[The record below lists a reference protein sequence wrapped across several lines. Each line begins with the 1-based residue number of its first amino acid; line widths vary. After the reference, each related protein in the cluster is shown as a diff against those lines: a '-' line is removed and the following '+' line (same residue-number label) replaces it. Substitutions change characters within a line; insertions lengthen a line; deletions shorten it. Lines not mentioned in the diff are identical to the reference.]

1 MSKASTRLG
10 CFLGIAIAS
19 CANSALAQITPD
31 STLGVERSLLTPN
44 VQINGE
50 VRDRIEGGAQR
61 GSNLFH
67 SFSQFNINNGQR
79 VYFANPIGIQNI
91 LTRVTGK
98 ESSNIFGTLGVEG
111 SANLFLLNPNGILFG
126 QNARLDVR
134 GSFLG
139 TTAKSFVFPNGVE
152 FSATNP
158 QAPPLLTITA
168 PIGLQFGSQPG
179 GITSQAVS
187 RNSQGNAVN
196 GLGVGSGSTLALI
209 GGEIALD
216 SSFLSAIDGQVQ
228 LQAVGGETTVGL
240 QVNGSGLNFNMPE
253 NASRSPITLTNGA
266 FVATSG
272 NSAIKLVGG
281 QINVNNG
288 SFVFG
293 QNGGSISINATGLAL
308 DNRSNIQTTTQGAT
322 KAGDIQIQA
331 SDAVTVANRS
341 LILSISPDSAT
352 GNGGNIAINAR
363 KIAVTGDG
371 IAENSGIITTLT
383 LGQGNAGNLSLNA
396 TDSVN
401 INGGFVSVATGSAGN
416 AGNLTVRAGNAVNVT
431 DTGRLGLFSNGS
443 GSTGNLQIE
452 TGTLRVQNTYPS
464 GGVTA
469 LAAGSGSVGSIS
481 IQARDAVEVIDSV
494 INAQVAFGGA
504 GRAGDITI
512 ETRRVN
518 LKDGGYLSTNT
529 FSTGNAGNVTIQA
542 SESVDIS
549 GISPLNVGQTS
560 QVSSDTGSGA
570 TGNGGNI
577 TIETP
582 RLTLSQGGNVSTSS
596 VESRGNAGNITIR
609 AKDVQLDGFVTVP
622 KEAVP
627 EQFQSPVNDLLFPSG
642 LRSQVLGSDADVR
655 GGTITIDT
663 ERLRLSNGAQ
673 VDTSVILGRG
683 QGGNLVVRAT
693 DSIDITGVGGKRN
706 DGSFAP
712 SGLFADLQ
720 TQGIGS
726 GGNISVETGRLNLSN
741 GGAISAS
748 TFNQGNAGDIVIQAN
763 QIDLRGENTAIRT
776 QVDRKA
782 KGNGGN
788 LSIISDRL
796 VVSDGAEV
804 SSGTLGRGDGGNLT
818 IQANQI
824 ELFESGG
831 LLSLSSSGNA
841 GDLTL
846 NTQRLSL
853 RNGGLVEASTAS
865 GSTGRGGN
873 LTINASDSVEVI
885 GSSNDNRFQSLLS
898 VASLGEGQAG
908 NIIVNSPRISV
919 ADKGTINAESS
930 ATDGGNINLNTNLL
944 LLRRGGNISA
954 TAGLA
959 QGAGKGGNI
968 TINAPNGFIVAI
980 PAENSD
986 ITANAFAGSG
996 GRIDITAQG
1005 IFGIEP
1011 RPRQTDLSDI
1021 TASSQSGVQGT
1032 IQINTP
1038 DVDPNRGLL
1047 QLPTGLVNT
1056 PGLVASNCNAFI
1068 GKKGSEF
1075 TITGRGGLP
1084 PSPDDFLSPDVVW
1097 TDTRLSATTA
1107 QQDKPKT
1114 SAAKSPSK
1122 PEAIAIVPA
1131 TGWVFNNKGEVTLIS
1146 STPNAT
1152 GLGYIPA
1159 SCSGR

>member
-1 MSKASTRLG
+1 L
-10 CFLGIAIAS
+10 
-19 CANSALAQITPD
+19 
-31 STLGVERSLLTPN
+31 
-44 VQINGE
+44 
-50 VRDRIEGGAQR
+50 
-61 GSNLFH
+61 
-67 SFSQFNINNGQR
+67 
-79 VYFANPIGIQNI
+79 
-91 LTRVTGK
+91 
-98 ESSNIFGTLGVEG
+98 
-111 SANLFLLNPNGILFG
+111 
-126 QNARLDVR
+126 
-134 GSFLG
+134 
-139 TTAKSFVFPNGVE
+139 
-152 FSATNP
+152 
-158 QAPPLLTITA
+158 
-168 PIGLQFGSQPG
+168 
-179 GITSQAVS
+179 
-187 RNSQGNAVN
+187 
-196 GLGVGSGSTLALI
+196 
-209 GGEIALD
+209 
-216 SSFLSAIDGQVQ
+216 
-228 LQAVGGETTVGL
+228 
-240 QVNGSGLNFNMPE
+240 
-253 NASRSPITLTNGA
+253 
-266 FVATSG
+266 
-272 NSAIKLVGG
+272 
-281 QINVNNG
+281 
-288 SFVFG
+288 
-293 QNGGSISINATGLAL
+293 
-308 DNRSNIQTTTQGAT
+308 TTTQGAT
-322 KAGDIQIQA
+322 NAGDIQIQA
-331 SDAVTVANRS
+331 SDAVTLANS
-341 LILSISPDSAT
+341 SQILSGSSASAT
-352 GNGGNIAINAR
+352 GNGGDVAINAR
-363 KIAVTGDG
+363 AIAVTGDG
-371 IAENSGIITTLT
+371 IAENSGSISTLT
-383 LGQGNAGNLSLNA
+383 LGQGNAGNLTLNA
-396 TDSVN
+396 TDSVK
-401 INGGFVSVATGSAGN
+401 INGGFVSVATGGAGN
-416 AGNLTVRAGNAVNVT
+416 AGNLTVRAANAVNVT

-452 TGTLRVQNTYPS
+452 IGTLRVQNANAP

-469 LAAGSGSVGSIS
+469 IAAGSGSVGSIS
-481 IQARDAVEVIDSV
+481 IQARDAVEVINSP
-494 INAQVAFGGA
+494 INVQVASSSA

-518 LKDGGYLSTNT
+518 LKDGGYLTTNT
-529 FSTGNAGNVTIQA
+529 FSGGNAGNVTIRA
-542 SESVDIS
+542 SESVDIN
-549 GISPLNVGQTS
+549 GISASNVGQTS

-582 RLTLSQGGNVSTSS
+582 RLTLTQAGS
-596 VESRGNAGNITIR
+596 VTTRSVQSRGNAGNITIR

-627 EQFQSPVNDLLFPSG
+627 EQFQLPVNDLLFPSG
-642 LRSQVLGSDADVR
+642 LSSQVLGSDADVR

-663 ERLRLSNGAQ
+663 ERLRLSNGAG

-748 TFNQGNAGDIVIQAN
+748 TFNQGNAGDIAVHAAQV
-763 QIDLRGENTAIRT
+763 DLRGENTAIRT
-776 QVDRKA
+776 QVDSKA

-796 VVSDGAEV
+796 LVGDGAEV

-853 RNGGLVEASTAS
+853 RNGGLVGANTAP

-873 LTINASDSVEVI
+873 LIINASDSVDAI
-885 GSSNDNRFQSLLS
+885 GSSNDNSFQRLLS
-898 VASLGEGQAG
+898 VRSQGEGQAG

-919 ADKGTINAESS
+919 AQGTINAQSS
-930 ATDGGNINLNTNLL
+930 TTDGGNINLNTNLL

-954 TAGLA
+954 TAGFA
-959 QGAGKGGNI
+959 QGAGSGGNI

-996 GRIDITAQG
+996 GRVDITAQG
-1005 IFGIEP
+1005 IYGIEP

-1021 TASSQSGVQGT
+1021 TASSETGVQGT
-1032 IQINTP
+1032 IEIDTL

-1047 QLPTGLVNT
+1047 QLPTGLVST
-1056 PGLVASNCNAFI
+1056 PSLVASNCNAFI

-1075 TITGRGGLP
+1075 LITGRGGLP

-1097 TDTRLSATTA
+1097 TDTRFLATAA
-1107 QQDKPKT
+1107 QQNKPKT
-1114 SAAKSPSK
+1114 PVAKSPSK

-1146 STPNAT
+1146 SAPNAT
-1152 GLGYIPA
+1152 GLGYTPA
-1159 SCSGR
+1159 SCPGR